1 MNDNLQSQII
11 ELEEQLRQ
19 AMLHSNVAELDT
31 LIAPELLF
39 TNHLGQ
45 IFSKQEDLDAH
56 RSGKFKFTEITPSD
70 RHIQIN
76 PGFTVVSV
84 LMHIVGSYE
93 GTPVEQDIRFTRV
106 WAISTTGSIQI
117 IAGHTSAIAPN

>member
-19 AMLHSNVAELDT
+19 AMLHSNVAELDA

-45 IFSKQEDLDAH
+45 IFSKQDDLDAH

-70 RHIQIN
+70 RHIQLN

-84 LMHIVGSYE
+84 LMHIIGSYD
-93 GTPVEQDIRFTRV
+93 GTAVEQDIRFTRV
-106 WAISTTGSIQI
+106 WAISTADSIQI
-117 IAGHTSAIAPN
+117 IAGHTSAIAPT